1 MLKFDE
7 LDKLEQLKKQ
17 FAQAADVIEYEFSD
31 TELVAIFNEIEK
43 YPESQRSRGLWH
55 EVIKK
60 NSGASL
66 FKIFESKD
74 FSDINY
80 VHQQIQNLLAKK

>member
-1 MLKFDE
+1 MLNFEE
-7 LDKLEQLKKQ
+7 LQKLEQLKRQ
-17 FAQAADVIEYEFSD
+17 FLNVSDVIDYEFSD
-31 TELVAIFNEIEK
+31 SELVSIFKEIEK
-43 YPESQRSRGLWH
+43 YPESQRTRGLWH

-60 NSGASL
+60 NSGAIL

-80 VHQQIQNLLAKK
+80 VHQQIQDLLSKK